1 MFTIIAFTYLFLLI
15 PASSALQL
23 NFFERAALNNRLENI
38 KFEARNRLQEI
49 NERKTENLILIFPG
63 ADGPDQFTEELEL
76 QLLANVSSER
86 NISPSPISNIF
97 SPARGQKKKK
107 VPQCNVKTLDWK
119 EFRGSLLTAA
129 YDGEAFGEVAAS
141 IVCGDGDDD
150 EGSQLRSVHCIGIS
164 VGVFAANACA
174 TEINRLRQ
182 RRTSSSAP
190 YLRLTLLDPFTSRGL
205 FGSGYGVLNFGK
217 SVDYAEQYLN
227 TDDPVPTTNKPLPL
241 CACIDVTA
249 AKERKSFKLPENETM
264 HCWPLVYF
272 TRFGLKDSAGKIL
285 LHSKDGNPS
294 RGSVLNA

>member
-1 MFTIIAFTYLFLLI
+1 MFIIIAFTYVFLLI
-15 PASSALQL
+15 IPVSSALQL
-23 NFFERAALNNRLENI
+23 NFFERAALNNRLEHI

-63 ADGPDQFTEELEL
+63 ADGPDQFTEELES

-86 NISPSPISNIF
+86 KKTPSPLSNLF
-97 SPARGQKKKK
+97 SSAKKE
-107 VPQCNVKTLDWK
+107 VPQCTVKTLDWK
-119 EFRGSLLTAA
+119 DFRGSLLTAA

-141 IVCGDGDDD
+141 IVSGDGDDD
-150 EGSQLRSVHCIGIS
+150 EGSQLKSVHCIGVS
-164 VGVFAANACA
+164 VGAFAANACA

-182 RRTSSSAP
+182 GRASSSTP

-205 FGSGYGVLNFGK
+205 FGSGYGDLNFGK

-249 AKERKSFKLPENETM
+249 AKERNSFKLPENETM